1 MEEGLWDGS
10 GWVAFKCCSNWLLVG
25 NGSRQKVQWWIQIF
39 LTWSKWC
46 FFKCASRV
54 LIRINS
60 SPQNSQSI
68 LLLHRYEWCCKAFES
83 GKQQR
88 HVWHSFHCCSA
99 NSACLLRIWLSIF
112 EMCPKDN
119 DKMDRESR
127 YQTEMKIFEKIKKKS
142 LKKQDWKSIYKR
154 RETTFFKWKIQ
165 RKVVENFERWVPY

>member
-83 GKQQR
+83 GKQHR
-88 HVWHSFHCCSA
+88 HVWHSFLCCLA
-99 NSACLLRIWLSIF
+99 NLACLLRIWLSIF
-112 EMCPKDN
+112 WNVSKGQRQNGQGISLPDWNENIWENK
-119 DKMDRESR
+119 K
-127 YQTEMKIFEKIKKKS
+127 KIFKKNKIENQSISGARQHFSNEK
-142 LKKQDWKSIYKR
+142 YK
-154 RETTFFKWKIQ
+154 EK
-165 RKVVENFERWVPY
+165 